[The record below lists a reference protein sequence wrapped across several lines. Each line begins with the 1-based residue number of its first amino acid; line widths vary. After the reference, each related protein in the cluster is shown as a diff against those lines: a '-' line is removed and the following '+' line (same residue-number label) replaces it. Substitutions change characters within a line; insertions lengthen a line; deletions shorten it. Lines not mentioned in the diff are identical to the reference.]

1 MVASVK
7 CRILLRLAS
16 WLERVLGTIWI
27 LLYSKTEIM
36 TTTTIQLKCL
46 LQNFVNFL
54 ETGCLFYSSSWT
66 QTCCDPSA
74 SGSWVLGFR
83 TQFNKLP
90 KATVL
95 IYKERSTKFHTK
107 TFKCLKCPYVSL
119 ISIFIRDIYSLT
131 SLLKLYTEQLIFPVK
146 DKAHPQTFVFNSAK
160 TIFFRIPNKSLTVKK
175 YYMEGRGLRARKMY
189 KFPPVEIPIKQ

>member
-1 MVASVK
+1 MQNS
-7 CRILLRLAS
+7 ITFGELAWES
-16 WLERVLGTIWI
+16 LGYN
-27 LLYSKTEIM
+27 LN
-36 TTTTIQLKCL
+36 TTL
-46 LQNFVNFL
+46 LQNWNHDHHNNTTKMLLQNLVNFL

-83 TQFNKLP
+83 TQLNKLP

-160 TIFFRIPNKSLTVKK
+160 TIFLESQINH
-175 YYMEGRGLRARKMY
+175 
-189 KFPPVEIPIKQ
+189 